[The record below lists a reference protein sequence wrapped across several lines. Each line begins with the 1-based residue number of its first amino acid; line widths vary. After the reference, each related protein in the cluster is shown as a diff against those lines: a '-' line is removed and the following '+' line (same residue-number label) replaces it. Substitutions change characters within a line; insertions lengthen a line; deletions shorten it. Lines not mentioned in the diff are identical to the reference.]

1 MQMKRSERFQRDYLE
16 HIENLIQTIS
26 PHIQL
31 KYKDLPEETRHAN
44 LAVAE
49 FVKVILKRSI
59 WALQKYK
66 FGLRCVKHVLKIN
79 LKLQFSQTKYCS
91 QSQENV

>member
-1 MQMKRSERFQRDYLE
+1 MKRSERFQQEYLE
-16 HIENLIQTIS
+16 NIENLIQIIS

-49 FVKVILKRSI
+49 FIKVIRNLSILTSNQICNSKLCKRCQ
-59 WALQKYK
+59 LFFFKQ
-66 FGLRCVKHVLKIN
+66 L
-79 LKLQFSQTKYCS
+79 
-91 QSQENV
+91 

>member
-1 MQMKRSERFQRDYLE
+1 MKRSERFQQDYLE
-16 HIENLIQTIS
+16 NIETLIQTIS

-49 FVKVILKRSI
+49 FIKVILNRWI
-59 WALQKYK
+59 LI
-66 FGLRCVKHVLKIN
+66 L
-79 LKLQFSQTKYCS
+79 
-91 QSQENV
+91 

>member
-1 MQMKRSERFQRDYLE
+1 MKRSERFQQDYLE
-16 HIENLIQTIS
+16 NIETLIQTIS

-49 FVKVILKRSI
+49 FIKVILNR
-59 WALQKYK
+59 
-66 FGLRCVKHVLKIN
+66 
-79 LKLQFSQTKYCS
+79 
-91 QSQENV
+91 